1 MRSKK
6 TWIIIALC
14 LLAALAAWKYFG
26 GQDKAPKVL
35 AEAEVRTGQVR
46 KVLEATGII
55 KAQVGAIVKIG
66 ARATGTIEDMRVKVG
81 DTVTAGQ
88 VIALVD
94 SREDRSRQN
103 EATARLARTEAE
115 LRQVL
120 EVYPKRI
127 AEAEAE
133 LALSQAKHDYA
144 ATNLTRQQ
152 QLFSQALVSRDVLD
166 QARRDALIAKNEL
179 AAREVTLS
187 RTKTEFEKERIKAE
201 RSKEEAQAALVTAET
216 KLTYSRVVSPID
228 GVVAS
233 VTVQQGETV
242 VAGLQ
247 VANLITVLD
256 PTRLEMWIY
265 VDETDVG
272 QVAPGMRVEF
282 RVDSLPGE
290 VFSGTVD
297 QIYPQP
303 EIRDNIVYYQ
313 ALVRLDPGQSRK
325 LRPEMTTHCQ
335 IVVQEK
341 KDVLV
346 IPNAALKW
354 VGNSQVVFVVE
365 DGGTVRQTQ
374 PQLGLAGLNETEVV
388 SGLAAGDKVAVQ
400 IVLPGTPRPAAGSGQ
415 GGPGGQ
421 GTSGGPGGSG
431 GRPGGS
437 GPGR

>member
-6 TWIIIALC
+6 FWIIVVLC
-14 LLAALAAWKYFG
+14 LAAAFAAFKYVG
-26 GQDKAPKVL
+26 GKDKAPKVL
-35 AEAEVRTGQVR
+35 AESEVRTGSVR

-81 DTVTAGQ
+81 DTVSAGQ

-166 QARRDALIAKNEL
+166 QARRDALVSKNEL

-256 PTRLEMWIY
+256 PTRLEMWVY

-272 QVAPGMRVEF
+272 QVTPGMRVEF
-282 RVDSLPGE
+282 RVDSLSGE
-290 VFSGTVD
+290 VFSGAVD

-313 ALVRLDPGQSRK
+313 ALVRLDPAQSRK

-354 VGNSQVVFVVE
+354 VGGAQVVFVVG
-365 DGGTVRQTQ
+365 DGGAVRETR
-374 PQLGLAGLNETEVV
+374 PTLGLAGLNETEVL
-388 SGLAAGDKVAVQ
+388 SGLSAGDKVAVQ
-400 IVLPGTPRPAAGSGQ
+400 IVLPGTQRPAAAPGQAPSGGQGGQ
-415 GGPGGQ
+415 GGPGLGR
-421 GTSGGPGGSG
+421 GSG
-431 GRPGGS
+431 GS
-437 GPGR
+437 PGR

>member
-1 MRSKK
+1 MRQKK
-6 TWIIIALC
+6 IWIALALC
-14 LLAALAAWKYFG
+14 LAAAFAAWKYWG
-26 GQDKAPKVL
+26 GGDKAPKVL
-35 AEAEVRTGQVR
+35 AEAEVTTGQVR

-66 ARATGTIEDMRVKVG
+66 ARATGTIQDMRVKVG
-81 DTVTAGQ
+81 DRVAKGQ

-94 SREDRSRQN
+94 SREDASRLK
-103 EATARLARTEAE
+103 EAGARLERAEAE
-115 LRQVL
+115 LKQVL
-120 EVYPKRI
+120 EVYPKRV

-133 LALSQAKHDYA
+133 LALSRAKADYA
-144 ATNLTRQQ
+144 DLNLTRQHRLSAQ
-152 QLFSQALVSRDVLD
+152 DLVARDVLD
-166 QARRDALIAKNEL
+166 QARRDALVAKNEL
-179 AAREVTLS
+179 AARDVALT
-187 RTKTEFEKERIKAE
+187 RVRTEFEKERIKAE
-201 RSKEEAQAALVTAET
+201 RSREEAQAALVTAET
-216 KLTYSRVVSPID
+216 KLTYSRIISPID
-228 GVVAS
+228 GVVS
-233 VTVQQGETV
+233 NVTVQQGETV

-290 VFSGTVD
+290 VFSGQVD

-313 ALVRLDPGQSRK
+313 ALVRLDPDQSQR

-335 IVVQEK
+335 IVVREK

-354 VGNSQVVFVVE
+354 IGSRQVVFVVE
-365 DGGTVRQTQ
+365 PGGAVRETR
-374 PQLGLAGLNETEVV
+374 PELGLSGLNETEVV
-388 SGLAAGDKVAVQ
+388 SGLRAGDKVAVM
-400 IVLPGTPRPAAGSGQ
+400 IVLPGTMAGASRPDGSSGQ
-415 GGPGGQ
+415 GGQPGQ
-421 GTSGGPGGSG
+421 GAPGMGRGQGGASSG
-431 GRPGGS
+431 R
-437 GPGR
+437 

>member
-6 TWIIIALC
+6 FWIILVLC
-14 LLAALAAWKYFG
+14 LTAAVAAWKYFG
-26 GQDKAPKVL
+26 AQDKAPTVL
-35 AEAEVRTGQVR
+35 AEAEVRTGKVR

-66 ARATGTIEDMRVKVG
+66 ARATGTIEEMRVKVG
-81 DTVTAGQ
+81 DEVTRGQ

-94 SREDRSRQN
+94 SREDRSRLE
-103 EATARLARTEAE
+103 EAQARLARTEAE

-120 EVYPKRI
+120 AVYPKRI

-133 LALSQAKHDYA
+133 LALSRAKHDYA

-152 QLFSQALVSRDVLD
+152 QLFAQELVSRDVLD
-166 QARRDALIAKNEL
+166 QARRDALVAKNEL
-179 AAREVTLS
+179 AAREVTLA
-187 RTKTEFEKERIKAE
+187 RIQTEFEKERIKAE
-201 RSKEEAQAALVTAET
+201 RSTEEAQAALGTAET
-216 KLTYSRVVSPID
+216 KLTYSRIISPID
-228 GVVAS
+228 GVVS
-233 VTVQQGETV
+233 NVTSQQGETV

-256 PTRLEMWIY
+256 PARLEMWIY

-282 RVDSLPGE
+282 RVDSMPGE
-290 VFSGTVD
+290 LFSGSVN
-297 QIYPQP
+297 QIYPSP

-313 ALVRLDPGQSRK
+313 ALVRLDPDQSRK

-341 KDVLV
+341 EGVLV

-354 VGNSQVVFVVE
+354 VGNTQVVFVVE
-365 DGGTVRQTQ
+365 GKGRVRETH
-374 PQLGLAGLNETEVV
+374 PELGLAGLNETEVV
-388 SGLAAGDKVAVQ
+388 SGLAAGEKVAVQ

-415 GGPGGQ
+415 GGGG
-421 GTSGGPGGSG
+421 GGGSGGAG

-437 GPGR
+437 GSGR

>member
-1 MRSKK
+1 MRQKRI
-6 TWIIIALC
+6 WIVLALC
-14 LLAALAAWKYFG
+14 LVAAVAAWKYWG
-26 GQDKAPKVL
+26 GGDKAPRVL

-46 KVLEATGII
+46 KVLEATGVI

-66 ARATGTIEDMRVKVG
+66 ARATGTIQDMRVKVG
-81 DTVTAGQ
+81 DRVARDQ

-94 SREDRSRQN
+94 SREDASRLD
-103 EATARLARTEAE
+103 EAKARLARTEAE
-115 LRQVL
+115 LKQVL
-120 EVYPKRI
+120 EVYPKRV

-133 LALSQAKHDYA
+133 LALSRAKADY
-144 ATNLTRQQ
+144 TDLNLKRQQ
-152 QLFSQALVSRDVLD
+152 QLSAQDLVARDVLD
-166 QARRDALIAKNEL
+166 QARRDALVAKNEL
-179 AAREVTLS
+179 AAKDVALIRV
-187 RTKTEFEKERIKAE
+187 RTEFEKERIKAE

-216 KLTYSRVVSPID
+216 KLTYSRIVSPID
-228 GVVAS
+228 GVVS
-233 VTVQQGETV
+233 NVTVQQGETV

-290 VFSGTVD
+290 IFSGKVD

-313 ALVRLDPGQSRK
+313 ALVRLDPDQSER

-341 KDVLV
+341 KDVLI

-354 VGNSQVVFVVE
+354 IGSRQVVFVVE
-365 DGGTVRQTQ
+365 PGGAVRETL
-374 PQLGLAGLNETEVV
+374 PELGLAGLNETEVV
-388 SGLAAGDKVAVQ
+388 SGLGAGDKVAVQ
-400 IVLPGTPRPAAGSGQ
+400 IVLPGTMTGASRPDSSSGQ
-415 GGPGGQ
+415 GGQGAPGMGRGQ
-421 GTSGGPGGSG
+421 GGASSG
-431 GRPGGS
+431 R
-437 GPGR
+437 

>member
-6 TWIIIALC
+6 FWIIIVLC
-14 LLAALAAWKYFG
+14 LAAAFAAWKYFG

-35 AEAEVRTGQVR
+35 AEAEVRTGKVR

-55 KAQVGAIVKIG
+55 KAQVGAIIKIG

-81 DTVTAGQ
+81 DTVRAGQ

-103 EATARLARTEAE
+103 EATARLARAEAE
-115 LRQVL
+115 RKQVV

-152 QLFSQALVSRDVLD
+152 KLFAQELVSRDVLD
-166 QARRDALIAKNEL
+166 QARRDALVAKNEL

-201 RSKEEAQAALVTAET
+201 RSKEEAEAALVTAET
-216 KLTYSRVVSPID
+216 KLTYSRVISPID
-228 GVVAS
+228 GVVS
-233 VTVQQGETV
+233 VVTVQQGETV

-282 RVDSLPGE
+282 RVDSMPGE
-290 VFSGTVD
+290 LFTGAVD
-297 QIYPQP
+297 QIYPSP

-313 ALVRLDPGQSRK
+313 ALVRLDPVQSRK

-335 IVVQEK
+335 IVVKEK
-341 KDVLV
+341 TDVLV

-354 VGNSQVVFVVE
+354 VGNTQVVFVVE
-365 DGGTVRQTQ
+365 DRGRVRETH
-374 PQLGLAGLNETEVV
+374 PELGLAGLNETEVV
-388 SGLAAGDKVAVQ
+388 GGLAAGDKVAVQ

-415 GGPGGQ
+415 GGGG
-421 GTSGGPGGSG
+421 SGGSGGAG

>member
-6 TWIIIALC
+6 TWIVIALC
-14 LLAALAAWKYFG
+14 LLAALAAFKYLG
-26 GQDKAPKVL
+26 GRDKAPTVL
-35 AEAEVRTGQVR
+35 AEAEARTGEVR

-66 ARATGTIEDMRVKVG
+66 ARATGTIEEMRVKVG
-81 DTVTAGQ
+81 DEVTAGQ

-94 SREDRSRQN
+94 SREDRSRLD
-103 EATARLARTEAE
+103 EAEARLARAEAE

-120 EVYPKRI
+120 EVYPKRV

-133 LALSQAKHDYA
+133 LALSQAKNDYA

-152 QLFSQALVSRDVLD
+152 QLFAQALVARDVLD
-166 QARRDALIAKNEL
+166 QARRDALVAKNEL
-179 AAREVTLS
+179 AARDVTLS
-187 RTKTEFEKERIKAE
+187 RTITEFEKERIKAE
-201 RSKEEAQAALVTAET
+201 RSLEEAQAALKTAGT
-216 KLTYSRVVSPID
+216 KLSYSRIISPID
-228 GVVAS
+228 GVVSS

-272 QVAPGMRVEF
+272 QVTQGMRVEF
-282 RVDSLPGE
+282 RVDSMPGE
-290 VFSGTVD
+290 VFSGAVD

-313 ALVRLDPGQSRK
+313 ALVRLDPAQSRK

-354 VGNSQVVFVVE
+354 VGNTQVVFVVG
-365 DGGTVRQTQ
+365 DGGAVRETR
-374 PQLGLAGLNETEVV
+374 PKLGLAGLNETEVL
-388 SGLAAGDKVAVQ
+388 SGLSAGDKVAVQ
-400 IVLPGTPRPAAGSGQ
+400 IILPGAQRSSSSSGAPGAGGA
-415 GGPGGQ
+415 GGA
-421 GTSGGPGGSG
+421 GGSG
-431 GRPGGS
+431 GRSG

>member
-1 MRSKK
+1 MRQKRI
-6 TWIIIALC
+6 WIVLALC
-14 LLAALAAWKYFG
+14 LVAAVAAWKYWG
-26 GQDKAPKVL
+26 GGDKAPRVL
-35 AEAEVRTGQVR
+35 AEAEVKTGQVR

-66 ARATGTIEDMRVKVG
+66 ARATGTIQDMRVKVG
-81 DTVTAGQ
+81 DRVARGQ

-94 SREDRSRQN
+94 SREDASRLN
-103 EATARLARTEAE
+103 EAAARLERTEAE
-115 LRQVL
+115 LKQVL
-120 EVYPKRI
+120 EVYPKRV
-127 AEAEAE
+127 AEAEAD
-133 LALSQAKHDYA
+133 LALSRAKADY
-144 ATNLTRQQ
+144 TDLNLKRQQ
-152 QLFSQALVSRDVLD
+152 QLAAQDLVARDVLD
-166 QARRDALIAKNEL
+166 QARRDALVAKNEL
-179 AAREVTLS
+179 AAKDVALTRV
-187 RTKTEFEKERIKAE
+187 RTEFEKERIKAE
-201 RSKEEAQAALVTAET
+201 RSREEAQAALVTAET
-216 KLTYSRVVSPID
+216 KLTYSRIVSPID
-228 GVVAS
+228 GVVS
-233 VTVQQGETV
+233 NVTVQQGETV

-290 VFSGTVD
+290 TFAGQVD

-313 ALVRLDPGQSRK
+313 ALVRLDPDQSQR

-354 VGNSQVVFVVE
+354 IGSRQVVFVVE
-365 DGGTVRQTQ
+365 PGGVVRETR
-374 PQLGLAGLNETEVV
+374 PELGLAGLNETEVV

-400 IVLPGTPRPAAGSGQ
+400 IVLPGTMAGAS
-415 GGPGGQ
+415 
-421 GTSGGPGGSG
+421 
-431 GRPGGS
+431 
-437 GPGR
+437 PGR